1 MDEQASV
8 PSVVYQVDTEDCGSA
23 ILDYIRDTVESNSEK
38 LDRLLACN
46 SCNDSSTT
54 PMQGMQLKQQDHENI
69 NKIDTY
75 MQPSY

>member
-8 PSVVYQVDTEDCGSA
+8 PSVVYQVDTEDCSSA
-23 ILDYIRDTVESNSEK
+23 ILDYIRGTVESNSEK

-54 PMQGMQLKQQDHENI
+54 PMQGMQLKQQDHENM

-75 MQPSY
+75 M

>member
-8 PSVVYQVDTEDCGSA
+8 PSVLYQVDTEDCSSA
-23 ILDYIRDTVESNSEK
+23 ILEYIREQVESNSEK

-54 PMQGMQLKQQDHENI
+54 PMQGAVE
-69 NKIDTY
+69 TT
-75 MQPSY
+75 